1 MSLDIDPTMRNFIET
16 SVKDMEIRLLKE
28 RDKKSMVEEVEKE
41 LMRECNSLDAAFS
54 EMDKILADATAN
66 SQGLHDEMDE
76 LIDDTRSKMDDI
88 SKWIITLNKTEVTVN
103 TRMMGLMRDL
113 KEFHKGTI
121 QQWTEE
127 KRALLVA
134 WFNKMKADRE
144 DVIRGHERLLKNAPG
159 MITRAAAGAT
169 NMDKSERLRQVALRE
184 ELIDGKFHKM
194 KDTFEENIEKSAQ
207 RAKQLQNAAP
217 PGFELNNHLAK
228 ERHYTSSF
236 KEAIMEENKEN
247 DAQQMMDDAAACS
260 SVFSGISQ
268 SNFGRRQHAESATSS
283 GVRQC
288 EELFL
293 KQDTSILTDQS
304 NTKREVGMELGLNL
318 TNIDQSPDDFLAQS
332 MKLLTGLSDSLT
344 PISQV

>member
-16 SVKDMEIRLLKE
+16 SVKEMEIRLLKE
-28 RDKKSMVEEVEKE
+28 RDKKSMVEEVENE
-41 LMRECNSLDAAFS
+41 LMRECNSLDAAFA
-54 EMDKILADATAN
+54 EMDKILTDATAN

-76 LIDDTRSKMDDI
+76 LIDDTRSNMDDI
-88 SKWIITLNKTEVTVN
+88 SKWIITLNKMEVTVN

-127 KRALLVA
+127 KKALLVA

-184 ELIDGKFHKM
+184 ELIDAKFHKM
-194 KDTFEENIEKSAQ
+194 KDTFEENVEKATQ

-217 PGFELNNHLAK
+217 PGFELSNHLAK
-228 ERHYTSSF
+228 EGFSAPF
-236 KEAIMEENKEN
+236 KDAIMEENKEN
-247 DAQQMMDDAAACS
+247 KTQHMMDDAGACS
-260 SVFSGISQ
+260 SMFSSISH
-268 SNFGRRQHAESATSS
+268 SNFGRRQHTESASSS

-293 KQDTSILTDQS
+293 KQDASILTDQS
-304 NTKREVGMELGLNL
+304 NAKREIGLELGLSL
-318 TNIDQSPDDFLAQS
+318 TNVDQSPDDFLAQS
-332 MKLLTGLSDSLT
+332 MKLLTGMSDSLT